1 MKKALLLAVLAFA
14 ASMAPARHADLAG
27 SAAAGPET
35 GSPRV
40 VLETEQGDITVEVYP
55 GAAPASAG
63 DFLTYVE
70 QGLYDGA
77 VFYRAVHHGNDN
89 GEPKIEVLQGGLKDF
104 GLALPPVAHESTRE
118 TGLLHTT
125 GALSLAR
132 GDVGTGSAGAFFI
145 VLSDQ
150 PGLDHGGMRNP
161 DGQGFAVFGRVV
173 EGMEV
178 VRRIHALPTDENAG
192 DEYVRGQLLAEPVVI
207 RRARPDREFKP

>member
-1 MKKALLLAVLAFA
+1 MKQQAATSACTAALALLFLGIL
-14 ASMAPARHADLAG
+14 G
-27 SAAAGPET
+27 CAAADPEKDA
-35 GSPRV
+35 PRV
-40 VLETEQGDITVEVYP
+40 LLETEQGDITVEVYP
-55 GAAPASAG
+55 EAAPASAG

-70 QGLYDGA
+70 RGLYDGA
-77 VFYRAVHHGNDN
+77 EFYRAVHYGNDN

-104 GLALPPVAHESTRE
+104 GLALPPVTHESTAD
-118 TGLLHTT
+118 TGLRHTT

-132 GDVGTGSAGAFFI
+132 EDVGTGSAGAFFI

-173 EGMEV
+173 EGMAV

-192 DEYVRGQLLAEPVVI
+192 NEYMRGQILARPVEI
-207 RRARPDREFKP
+207 RRARLSSD